1 MSLQEKFEQAEDAEQ
16 NTRVLITPAANQLD
30 EIENS
35 QTPPLSARAY
45 VPLLPVSTEIIRRA
59 ASMRDNEDAVVTP
72 IGGQVS
78 LGFKN
83 QFGEQIMDDLAPI
96 PKFGTLLYP
105 SQIPLM
111 VDEQPPVE
119 HDLMKE
125 HDFGRLPTYSDLV
138 DSVEGQE
145 KPVEQVLAIAARDF
159 IDMLTMVP
167 QEEVR
172 PNELNEAVYW
182 ALNFIR
188 RGWCEKDTR
197 YIQLLPYIVFY
208 KKIGKRYRIFVYQRG
223 KGVGEERL
231 AMNCSVGV
239 GGHINPLDFLSTQ
252 SKLTHSSKHSEPGY
266 TQNVSFHEFTGR
278 MLCEG
283 FWSGIL
289 NNVIREGR
297 EEIEM
302 RVYGRGVN
310 NAQVVETYETKDIM
324 DLIAQGAQDAMC
336 SPEQWLHQ
344 RTTFFLDYA
353 SGDVEKAHLAM
364 MIAIQV
370 PEDYEIQTNEE
381 ELVDVGFKWLEDLQ
395 DDSLLPTPLECW
407 SRSIIDSLTGTLEML
422 SLNPHR
428 PAISS
433 RFVMDSMANGGSHP
447 SDPEFIAKIPAADRW
462 KIGTISQIFDPSLK
476 FYAMNAFL
484 RA

>member
-1 MSLQEKFEQAEDAEQ
+1 MSLQEKFDQAEAADQA
-16 NTRVLITPAANQLD
+16 TRVLITPAANQQD
-30 EIENS
+30 EIDDP

-45 VPLLPVSTEIIRRA
+45 IPLLPVSTEIIKRA
-59 ASMRDNEDAVVTP
+59 AKMRDDENAVITP

-83 QFGEQIMDDLAPI
+83 QFGEQIMDDIAPV
-96 PKFGTLLYP
+96 PLFGTLLYP
-105 SQIPLM
+105 GQIPLM
-111 VDEQPPVE
+111 VDEKPTVE

-125 HDFGRLPTYSDLV
+125 HDFGRLPTYTDLC
-138 DSVEGQE
+138 DSVEGQK

-159 IDMLTMVP
+159 IDMMTMVP

-188 RGWCEKDTR
+188 RGWCENDSR

-231 AMNCSVGV
+231 ALGCSVGV
-239 GGHINPLDFLSTQ
+239 GGHINPHDFLSTQ
-252 SKLTHSSKHSEPGY
+252 SKLVKHAFPGGSELIN
-266 TQNVSFHEFTGR
+266 TFSGR
-278 MLCEG
+278 LLCEG
-283 FWSGIL
+283 FWTGIM

-297 EEIEM
+297 EEIQM
-302 RVYGRGVN
+302 RVYGRGVEN
-310 NAQVVETYETKDIM
+310 VQVVETYETKDIV

-353 SGDVEKAHLAM
+353 SGDVEKQHLAM
-364 MIAIQV
+364 MIAIEV
-370 PEDYEIQTNEE
+370 PEDYELSTNEE
-381 ELVDVGFKWLEDLQ
+381 ELNDVGFKWLEDLQ

-407 SRSIIDSLTGTLEML
+407 SRSVIDSLIGTLEML

-433 RFVMDSMANGGSHP
+433 RFVMDSMSNGGSHP
-447 SDPEFIAKIPAADRW
+447 SDPEFIAKIPAEDRW

>member
-1 MSLQEKFEQAEDAEQ
+1 MQEKFEQAEAAELA
-16 NTRVLITPAANQLD
+16 TRVLITPAANQQDELD
-30 EIENS
+30 IQ

-45 VPLLPVSTEIIRRA
+45 VPLLPVEPEVIRRA
-59 ASMRDNEDAVVTP
+59 AKMRDDENAVVTP

-83 QFGEQIMDDLAPI
+83 QFGEQIMDDIAPI
-96 PKFGTLLYP
+96 PLFGTLLYP
-105 SQIPLM
+105 GQIPLM
-111 VDEQPPVE
+111 VDEKPPVE

-138 DSVEGQE
+138 DSVQGQK

-159 IDMLTMVP
+159 IDMMTMVP

-188 RGWCEKDTR
+188 RGWCETDSR

-239 GGHINPLDFLSTQ
+239 GGHINPLDFLSMQ
-252 SKLTHSSKHSEPGY
+252 SKLDLHKVPGSEFGGELL
-266 TQNVSFHEFTGR
+266 NVFSGR

-283 FWSGIL
+283 FWTGIM

-302 RVYGRGVN
+302 RVYSRLENSESGL
-310 NAQVVETYETKDIM
+310 ASKYEKKDIV
-324 DLIAQGAQDAMC
+324 DLIAQGAQNAMC

-353 SGDVEKAHLAM
+353 SGDVEKHHLAM
-364 MIAIQV
+364 MMAIEV
-370 PEDYEIQTNEE
+370 PENYEIVTNEE

-407 SRSIIDSLTGTLEML
+407 SRSVIDSLIGTLETIAQ
-422 SLNPHR
+422 NPHR
-428 PAISS
+428 PAIGS